1 MRLSEIFRGIRCDIR
16 SDKDIEIKDLKYD
29 SRDVKRGDLFF
40 CIAGFAEDGHKYAP
54 DAVRKGAAAIAVT
67 EYQPELAVPQVI
79 VKDDRAAMAL
89 AACNFFGNPAKRMT
103 MVGVTGTNGKTT
115 TTYMLK
121 SIAEQAGYKVGLIG
135 TIVNMIGDREI
146 HTERTTPESVDLQRL
161 LKKMADHKCE
171 MVVMEVSSHSLDL
184 KRVYGIEFD
193 IGIFTNLTQDHLDFH
208 KTWDNYI
215 HAKSLLFEQSQKSII
230 NIDDD
235 SAANMM
241 AAAKSEV
248 VKYSVMQPVQY
259 MAKEIEITHEGT
271 KFTVDMGANTLNIEV
286 AIPGQFT
293 VYNALGAIVAAHAL
307 GISAHYIEQGLKKL
321 RPVAGRFQPLDTHGQ
336 DFGIILDYAHTPD
349 SLKNALSTLRGF
361 ALGRV
366 VTIVGCGGNRDTTK
380 RPIMGKIA
388 GDYSDFTVLT
398 SDNPRFEEPSA
409 ILDQIEEG
417 MKESGGEYTRIE
429 DRREAIRWA
438 IKNAR
443 PQDMI
448 LLAGKG
454 HEDYQEIKGVKHDFD
469 EKVVV
474 EEILN
479 ELGFTNK
486 KDGNEE
492 E

>member
-16 SDKDIEIKDLKYD
+16 SNEDIDIKDLKYD
-29 SRDVKRGDLFF
+29 SRTVKRGDLFF

-54 DAVRKGAAAIAVT
+54 DAVRKGAAAVVVM
-67 EYQPELAVPQVI
+67 EYQPELKIPQVI
-79 VKDDRAAMAL
+79 VKNDREAMAL
-89 AACNFFGNPAKRMT
+89 AACNFFGHPARRMT

-121 SIAEQAGYKVGLIG
+121 SIAEHAGYKVGLIG
-135 TIVNMIGDREI
+135 TIVNMIGEREL
-146 HTERTTPESVDLQRL
+146 HTERTTPESIDLQRL
-161 LKKMADHKCE
+161 LKKMADNHCE
-171 MVVMEVSSHSLDL
+171 IVVMEVSSHSLEL
-184 KRVYGIEFD
+184 KRVFGIAFD
-193 IGIFTNLTQDHLDFH
+193 VGIFTNLTQDHLDFH

-215 HAKSLLFEQSQKSII
+215 HAKSLLFEQSQKSVI

-248 VKYSVMQPVQY
+248 IKYSVMQPVQY
-259 MAKEIEITHEGT
+259 MAKEIEISHEGT
-271 KFTVDMGANTLNIEV
+271 SFSVDMGSNTLKIEI

-293 VYNALGAIVAAHAL
+293 VYNALGAIVAAYAL
-307 GISAHYIEQGLKKL
+307 GINPHYIEQGLKEMQ
-321 RPVAGRFQPLDTHGQ
+321 PVAGRFQPLNTRGQ

-349 SLKNALSTLRGF
+349 SLKNALSTIKSF
-361 ALGRV
+361 ASGRI
-366 VTIVGCGGNRDTTK
+366 VTIVGCGGNRDTGK
-380 RPIMGKIA
+380 RPIMGRIA

-398 SDNPRFEEPSA
+398 SDNPRFEEPAA
-409 ILDQIEEG
+409 IIDQIEEG

-429 DRREAIRWA
+429 DRREAIKWA
-438 IKNAR
+438 IRHAQPK
-443 PQDMI
+443 DII

-474 EEILN
+474 SEILD
-479 ELGFTNK
+479 ELGFKEK
-486 KDGNEE
+486 KEDEKE
-492 E
+492 